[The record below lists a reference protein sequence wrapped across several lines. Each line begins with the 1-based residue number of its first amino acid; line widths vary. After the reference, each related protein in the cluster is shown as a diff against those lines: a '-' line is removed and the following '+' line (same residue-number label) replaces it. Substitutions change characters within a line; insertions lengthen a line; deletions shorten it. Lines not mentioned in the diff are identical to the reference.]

1 MVSDID
7 KYDLS
12 LALHWILEGRNLLR
26 RQIDACQHGK
36 VVRQVATMKELR
48 EMCQNGV
55 TLDDLRRLY
64 GVNATLEDLEL
75 VMPSPL
81 IGDLGILPCS
91 EEEIKGLSESEEES
105 EDVGE
110 EEWDQSE
117 DVGEE
122 EMRASQDAREE
133 EVSPSEDAGEEE
145 VRASQDASE
154 EEISPSKDVE
164 EEEVRASQGA
174 GEEEISSSKD
184 MEEEEVR
191 ASQDAGEEEISP
203 SQVEKSKAL
212 PLLSSMDQQAARE
225 IEPQVPSFYDPL
237 LALCL
242 LSQSSNMLDVLMSL
256 EILSRLT

>member
-1 MVSDID
+1 
-7 KYDLS
+7 
-12 LALHWILEGRNLLR
+12 
-26 RQIDACQHGK
+26 
-36 VVRQVATMKELR
+36 VATTKDLR

-91 EEEIKGLSESEEES
+91 EVETKGLSESEEES
-105 EDVGE
+105 EDVG
-110 EEWDQSE
+110 
-117 DVGEE
+117 
-122 EMRASQDAREE
+122 EE

-145 VRASQDASE
+145 VRASQDAGE
-154 EEISPSKDVE
+154 EGISPSE
-164 EEEVRASQGA
+164 
-174 GEEEISSSKD
+174 
-184 MEEEEVR
+184 
-191 ASQDAGEEEISP
+191 
-203 SQVEKSKAL
+203 VEKSKAL
-212 PLLSSMDQQAARE
+212 SLLCSMDQQAARE

-242 LSQSSNMLDVLMSL
+242 LSQSSNVLDVLMSL